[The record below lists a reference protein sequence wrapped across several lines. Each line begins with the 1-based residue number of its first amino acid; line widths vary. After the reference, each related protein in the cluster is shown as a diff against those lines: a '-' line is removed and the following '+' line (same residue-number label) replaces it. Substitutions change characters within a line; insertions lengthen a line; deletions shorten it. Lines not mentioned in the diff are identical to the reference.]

1 MAEHTLKINA
11 ELDTSGLQG
20 RLDQLNQQK
29 QRAPGASG
37 NSGAVLAN
45 QLTKLD
51 RTLANLTRAVN
62 QLAAGQ
68 KASGGIGP
76 APRGPVVLKADGGL
90 KGLMLIPQMKRRTV
104 TKNLMRDAVAS
115 QIKFLRENSQVIF
128 GGLSPDIRRGY

>member
-29 QRAPGASG
+29 QRAPGASK
-37 NSGAVLAN
+37 NAGATLVN

-62 QLAAGQ
+62 QLATGRFLP
-68 KASGGIGP
+68 GGIGP
-76 APRGPVVLKADGGL
+76 APRGPVILNAAAGL
-90 KGLMLIPQMKRRTV
+90 NGPMFIPQVKGRTV
-104 TKNLMRDAVAS
+104 TTNLMRDAVAS
-115 QIKFLRENSQVIF
+115 SVRY
-128 GGLSPDIRRGY
+128 IRANQDEILATRVLP

>member
-29 QRAPGASG
+29 QRAPGASRTG
-37 NSGAVLAN
+37 GAALTN
-45 QLTKLD
+45 QLSKLD

-68 KASGGIGP
+68 KASGGLDR
-76 APRGPVVLKADGGL
+76 ASRSPVIVNAGGGL
-90 KGLMLIPQMKRRTV
+90 NGPMFIPQMKGKTV
-104 TKNLMRDAVAS
+104 TSTLMRDATAAAARYIRAN
-115 QIKFLRENSQVIF
+115 QDDVISRM
-128 GGLSPDIRRGY
+128 SP

>member
-29 QRAPGASG
+29 QRAPGASR
-37 NSGAVLAN
+37 NSGATLAN

-51 RTLANLTRAVN
+51 RTLAGLTKAVN

-68 KASGGIGP
+68 KASGG
-76 APRGPVVLKADGGL
+76 AVQAARGPVILKAGSGL
-90 KGLMLIPQMKRRTV
+90 NGPVFIPQMKGRTV
-104 TKNLMRDAVAS
+104 TTNLMRDAAAAVARYIRAN
-115 QIKFLRENSQVIF
+115 QDEILYTRV
-128 GGLSPDIRRGY
+128 SP

>member
-29 QRAPGASG
+29 QRAPGASR

-51 RTLANLTRAVN
+51 RTLASLTRAVN

-68 KASGGIGP
+68 KAAGVAGP
-76 APRGPVVLKADGGL
+76 ASQGLVILKADGGL
-90 KGLMLIPQMKRRTV
+90 NGTILIPQIKGRSV
-104 TKNLMRDAVAS
+104 TTNLMRDATAAS
-115 QIKFLRENSQVIF
+115 ARYIRANQDEIIYNR
-128 GGLSPDIRRGY
+128 LSP